1 MRIDSSGRVGI
12 GTSSPTQPL
21 DVVGNVKSTGQYLA
35 GSTGAATPDYSFAAD
50 NTLGIFR
57 APGRLG
63 FATGGTE
70 RATIDSS
77 GNVGIGSSAP
87 STILHIEKDTSNGS
101 VGVYPEI
108 RLDNDDPNGRSELSF
123 YDGTTKK
130 YGIFCYNGDGD
141 LRFTRSG
148 GETARFDAAGRL
160 LVGTTSSIGL
170 NEQIQA
176 HNTGGNSLGLGR
188 FANSAGDPDL
198 RFYKSR
204 SGTVGTNT
212 LVQAG
217 DGLGNISFRGANGSG
232 SYLAGAAIA
241 TVVEGTPGASSM
253 GCRLVFS
260 TTADGASTPT
270 ERMRLNSN
278 GRLLINATGNI
289 SSEQLLVYSA
299 NSQVAIFKRGNTSGT
314 VEYIRFVDGDN
325 NDCGSIDVDTTANT
339 TAYNTSSDYRLK
351 ENVVPLTGAADRVNQ
366 LQVHR
371 FNFIADP
378 AKTVDGFLAHEAQE
392 VVPESVTGFKDEV
405 DDEGKPVY
413 QGIDHSKL
421 VPLLTA
427 ALQEAITK
435 IETLE
440 QRLADA
446 GIA

>member
-1 MRIDSSGRVGI
+1 LRF
-12 GTSSPTQPL
+12 Q
-21 DVVGNVKSTGQYLA
+21 
-35 GSTGAATPDYSFAAD
+35 
-50 NTLGIFR
+50 
-57 APGRLG
+57 
-63 FATGGTE
+63 
-70 RATIDSS
+70 TI
-77 GNVGIGSSAP
+77 
-87 STILHIEKDTSNGS
+87 SNG
-101 VGVYPEI
+101 VWG
-108 RLDNDDPNGRSELSF
+108 SEV
-123 YDGTTKK
+123 
-130 YGIFCYNGDGD
+130 
-141 LRFTRSG
+141 
-148 GETARFDAAGRL
+148 ARFDAAGRL